1 MLVLERQEKTA
12 IGILMVVTLVC
23 LAGTL
28 LLDGIGK
35 EQFSKEYI
43 PGMADGTLV
52 RFEGVIGSL
61 HVAAGGSV
69 MLEVSG
75 VSVFIPV
82 SAGTI
87 PDIRE
92 GSGIRMI
99 GTIQHWKGKEEI
111 LVEDAGDIQLIS

>member
-12 IGILMVVTLVC
+12 IGILIVVTLVC

-28 LLDGIGK
+28 LLDGMGK
-35 EQFSKEYI
+35 EQFSKEYN

-75 VSVFIPV
+75 VSVFIPI

-92 GSGIRMI
+92 GNAVRMT
-99 GTIQHWKGKEEI
+99 GTIQRWKGKEEI
-111 LVEDAGDIQLIS
+111 LIEDVADIQIIS